1 MQMIGGKDHFAYRS
15 KENIMTQEFDPR
27 KSYLAVKASEKMI
40 AYVGFDIQLEEGG
53 KSKEGVVKISS
64 LHRPYGGGYLTLT
77 FMIDKGQDDALKAH
91 LDRLCAK
98 ITEGSLRSQLGGDF
112 ERMVKVDLDMLEET
126 KGWYIEE
133 INVYFRTIT
142 DREKVLVEEKLLP
155 ALECILPCKFEPVEW
170 WPERRR
176 IEPPDGNE
184 IEDHVS
190 LRGLFKKWFGSG

>member
-1 MQMIGGKDHFAYRS
+1 
-15 KENIMTQEFDPR
+15 MTQEFDPR
-27 KSYLAVKASEKMI
+27 KSYLAVKANEKMI
-40 AYVGFDIQLEEGG
+40 AYVGFAIQLEEDG

-77 FMIDKGQDDALKAH
+77 FIVDKGQNDALKTQ
-91 LDRLCAK
+91 LEMLCNK
-98 ITEGSLRSQLGGDF
+98 ITEDALRPQLGRDF
-112 ERMVKVDLDMLEET
+112 ERMVRVDLDMLDET

-133 INVYFRTIT
+133 INVYFHTIAE
-142 DREKVLVEEKLLP
+142 REKVLVEEMLLP

-170 WPERRR
+170 WPEARRAD
-176 IEPPDGNE
+176 PPDGSE

>member
-1 MQMIGGKDHFAYRS
+1 
-15 KENIMTQEFDPR
+15 MTQEFDPR
-27 KSYLAVKASEKMI
+27 KSYLAVKANEKMI
-40 AYVGFDIQLEEGG
+40 AYVGFVIQLEEDG

-77 FMIDKGQDDALKAH
+77 FIVDKGQDEALKAQMAK
-91 LDRLCAK
+91 LCSK
-98 ITEGSLRSQLGGDF
+98 ITQDSLRPHLGREF

-133 INVYFRTIT
+133 INVYFHTIAE
-142 DREKVLVEEKLLP
+142 REKVLVEEMLLP

-170 WPERRR
+170 WPEGRRT
-176 IEPPDGNE
+176 EPPGSSE